1 MKFNKIIGAFGNMDQ
16 ILEGVK
22 NKVFKK
28 QHIED
33 IADIRWMEC
42 AQCPEL
48 DTTGNKC
55 AVSAT
60 KPCCG
65 ACGCSIGLKIRA
77 LSASC
82 PMGKWKSITNNHSEK
97 LIKKQIEED
106 ASSI

>member
-1 MKFNKIIGAFGNMDQ
+1 M
-16 ILEGVK
+16 
-22 NKVFKK
+22 
-28 QHIED
+28 
-33 IADIRWMEC
+33 RWIHC
-42 AQCPEL
+42 ASCPEL
-48 DTTGNKC
+48 DTTGDKC

-82 PMGKWKSITNNHSEK
+82 PKYKWKAVTNQQAEK
-97 LIKKQIEED
+97 IIKKQIDQEED